1 MKTMLHVKRTMALL
15 LILILNFVATGQLF
29 SQNDGIDIKVDLDP
43 ADNPPAWYS
52 AWWVWVVGLA
62 VFVIIIVA
70 IISAGK
76 KR

>member
-1 MKTMLHVKRTMALL
+1 MKTIQQLKTKAVIVLL
-15 LILILNFVATGQLF
+15 LILDLAVCGRIFAQDKAV
-29 SQNDGIDIKVDLDP
+29 DININTKHEP
-43 ADNPPAWYS
+43 AAWYS

-76 KR
+76 KK